1 MTALIIEFGQFSV
14 KGWTEGRRS
23 IHGLSVVTSL
33 RLQHKLD
40 KRERIR
46 AAAHALF
53 VERGFDATTTKEVA
67 ARAGVAAGTV
77 FLYAK
82 DKADLLFLVM
92 HERLASAVDA
102 RFATLGKG
110 PLLERLLH
118 VFAGIFAMY
127 GEHPAVAAAFV
138 RELPGAKGPNA
149 DQVNALTVAFL
160 HRLAGLV
167 REAQDGGEVDPSI
180 DPLRAATNVFSLY
193 FGALLG
199 WIGGFTTLEVALDP
213 GLRGALALQIRGFSP
228 R

>member
-1 MTALIIEFGQFSV
+1 MSV
-14 KGWTEGRRS
+14 KGLDRQ
-23 IHGLSVVTSL
+23 GLQRQMLTTVMSL

-40 KRERIR
+40 KRERLRR
-46 AAAHALF
+46 AAFELF
-53 VERGFDATTTKEVA
+53 VERGYDATTTKAVA
-67 ARAGVAAGTV
+67 ERAGVAAGTV

-92 HERLASAVDA
+92 HERLATAVDD
-102 RFATLGKG
+102 RFSTLGKG

-149 DQVNALTVAFL
+149 DRINALTFAFL
-160 HRLAGLV
+160 HRVAGLV
-167 REAQDGGEVDPSI
+167 RDAQEAGEVDGAI
-180 DPLRAATNVFSLY
+180 EPLRAATNVFALY

-199 WIGGFTTLEVALDP
+199 WISGFSTLETALDP
-213 GLRGALALQIRGFSP
+213 GLRDALSLQIRGFVT